1 MINDIPNLERHHD
14 VIGLLPAGGHATRLA
29 PLPCSKELLPI
40 GFGQGAADGETRPKV
55 VSHYLL
61 ESMRMAGITKAYFV
75 LRGGKW
81 DIPGYFLE
89 GKMLNMH
96 LAYLAMRFSP
106 GVPYTLDHAYP
117 FVQHAMVAFGFPD
130 ILFQPRE
137 AVAGLLNRQA
147 ETNADI
153 VLALFP
159 VAQPHKWD
167 MVELSSDGRIR
178 KIFLKPSQSDLQHTW
193 IIAVWTPVFSRFMH
207 EYLIKIQETDKPM
220 KAEYKSSEQRELFMG
235 EVIQQA
241 IDDGLQVEGLIFP
254 EGTCLDVGTVD
265 DLAKA
270 VRNKNCI

>member
-1 MINDIPNLERHHD
+1 MIADSPNLERRHD
-14 VIGLLPAGGHATRLA
+14 VIGLLPAGGQATRLA
-29 PLPCSKELLPI
+29 PLPCSKELFPI
-40 GFGQGAADGETRPKV
+40 GFGQGAADGEMRPKV
-55 VSHYLL
+55 VSQYLL
-61 ESMRMAGITKAYFV
+61 ESMRLAGITKAYFV

-130 ILFQPRE
+130 ILFEPRE
-137 AVAGLLNRQA
+137 AFASLLNRQA

-153 VLALFP
+153 TLGLFP

-167 MVELSSDGRIR
+167 MVEMRHDGRIS
-178 KIFLKPSQSDLQHTW
+178 KIMLKPRQSDLLHTW

-207 EYLIKIQETDKPM
+207 EYLIKIEETDKPM
-220 KAEYKSSEQRELFMG
+220 KAKNKISEQQELFIS

-241 IDDGLQVEGLIFP
+241 IDDGLQVEGMIFP
-254 EGTCLDVGTVD
+254 EGSCLDVGTVD

-270 VRNKNCI
+270 VRNKNCV

>member
-1 MINDIPNLERHHD
+1 MINDDPDPERHRE
-14 VIGLLPAGGHATRLA
+14 VIGLLPAGGQAIRLA

-40 GFGQGAADGETRPKV
+40 DFAQDAADGGTRPRV

-61 ESMRMAGITKAYFV
+61 ESMRVAGITKAYFV

-96 LAYLAMRFSP
+96 LAYLAMRSSP

-137 AVAGLLNRQA
+137 AFVSLLNRQA

-159 VAQPHKWD
+159 VAHPHKWD
-167 MVELSSDGRIR
+167 MVELSSDGRIG
-178 KIFLKPSQSDLQHTW
+178 KILVKPSQSDLQHTW

-207 EYLIKIQETDKPM
+207 EYLIKIHETDKLI
-220 KAEYKSSEQRELFMG
+220 KAKNKSSEQRELFMG
-235 EVIQQA
+235 ELIQQA
-241 IDDGLQVEGLIFP
+241 IDHGLQVEGLIFP

-270 VRNKNCI
+270 VRDKNCV